1 MLETTELAL
10 LGDLVNHSGWKVF
23 LKVVKLT
30 EEALVDQLC
39 DGKLDESR
47 ILPLLRAVRKLQND
61 LMKSE
66 SLGNLYKIGDSTE
79 I

>member
-39 DGKLDESR
+39 DEKLDENR

>member
-39 DGKLDESR
+39 DEKLDENR

-66 SLGNLYKIGDSTE
+66 SLGNLYKIGDDTE

>member
-30 EEALVDQLC
+30 EESLVDQLC
-39 DGKLDESR
+39 DEKLDENR

>member
-39 DGKLDESR
+39 DEKLDESR

-66 SLGNLYKIGDSTE
+66 SLGNLYKIGDDTE